1 MDVAGPAQVFVNA
14 ADIGARYDVGYVSE
28 RPTTASH
35 QGLGLS
41 APSQWPDLDPRDL
54 VLVPGWRTRTDRT
67 AAEPFSRRMLT
78 RICEH
83 WDNGGH
89 LASVCAGSLALAHAG
104 VLAGRAATTH
114 HDLIG
119 ELARYPGVRSS
130 AGRPVHVR
138 AQAAHLGGN
147 RQRHRPGPA
156 PRCARPRSRARRPG
170 GPCARRARLAPRV
183 RLAAHGDVRPP
194 RPYGRPG
201 PPRAGHPRR
210 PRPAA
215 ADAPGPGTAPVGER
229 QDPGAPLRQRH
240 RHDAAGLRQ
249 GRARRAGGVASRAG
263 GDVGGV
269 RPRGGLRRRQVV
281 AVPRAVRIL
290 PAACPPFLRRRPPP
304 CCT

>member
-1 MDVAGPAQVFVNA
+1 MRPTRRVLIVLPEEVHLMDVAGPAQVFVNA

-78 RICEH
+78 RIREH

-119 ELARYPGVRSS
+119 ELARYPGVRVLQDVLFTCGRRLHTS
-130 AGRPVHVR
+130 AGIASGIDLALHLVAHDHGPALAARVARALVVPAWRPGSASQRTVMLAHRDHMDDLVHR
-138 AQAAHLGGN
+138 AQDIL
-147 RQRHRPGPA
+147 
-156 PRCARPRSRARRPG
+156 
-170 GPCARRARLAPRV
+170 
-183 RLAAHGDVRPP
+183 D
-194 RPYGRPG
+194 
-201 PPRAGHPRR
+201 
-210 PRPAA
+210 
-215 ADAPGPGTAPVGER
+215 
-229 QDPGAPLRQRH
+229 DPGQPPQTLRALGRRLSVSGRTLARH
-240 RHDAAGLRQ
+240 FVSATGMTPQAY
-249 GRARRAGGVASRAG
+249 V
-263 GDVGGV
+263 
-269 RPRGGLRRRQVV
+269 
-281 AVPRAVRIL
+281 RAVRAERAEQL
-290 PAACPPFLRRRPPP
+290 HEQGATWEASARAVGYADARSLRSRER
-304 CCT
+304 